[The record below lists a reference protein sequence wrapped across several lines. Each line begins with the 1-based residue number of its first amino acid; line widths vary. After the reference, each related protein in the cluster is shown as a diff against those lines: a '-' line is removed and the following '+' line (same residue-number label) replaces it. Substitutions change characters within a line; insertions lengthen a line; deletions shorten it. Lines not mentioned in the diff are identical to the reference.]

1 MTACRRQNQTRRTAS
16 SAAGHAAA
24 RQGNGSAG
32 EPAVRRYAH
41 PIQTARPVRRS
52 QTEIMLG
59 QILEALS
66 RQAELLEELLRRTG
80 GNSADTK

>member
-16 SAAGHAAA
+16 AAAGRTAS
-24 RQGNGSAG
+24 RQGNGSAV

-41 PIQTARPVRRS
+41 PIQTARPARPS
-52 QTEIMLG
+52 QTEAALG

-66 RQAELLEELLRRTG
+66 RQSELLEELLRRTG
-80 GNSADTK
+80 GNNPDTK